1 MQTWKRRS
9 ARLTITPPWFVKGT
23 GPTTTTATRSATDM
37 SDLTIDE
44 MRIQAEQMSEQDL
57 ESLLASLQSAYPKKQ
72 VSLGHSLTER
82 EEALKKVDMMS
93 DNAYYM
99 IAYKELI
106 KRQRAKI
113 AEAWKMFD
121 DEAEDYIERVQRSIE
136 QKYSPHLLGKQ

>member
-1 MQTWKRRS
+1 
-9 ARLTITPPWFVKGT
+9 
-23 GPTTTTATRSATDM
+23 M

-82 EEALKKVDMMS
+82 EESLKKVDMMS

-106 KRQRAKI
+106 RRQRAKI